1 MFSYVVSLLETLM
14 VEMLYLR
21 KPKSHTCTALEAESP
36 LSFVHR
42 QYFDTMR
49 IDVGDK
55 DSGSLLDHINE
66 LLDAWPSSLT
76 LPVNLIKEERL
87 KELLA

>member
-1 MFSYVVSLLETLM
+1 M
-14 VEMLYLR
+14 VDVLYLR

-36 LSFVHR
+36 SSFIHR
-42 QYFDTMR
+42 QYFDAMR

-55 DSGSLLDHINE
+55 DPGSLLYHINE

-76 LPVNLIKEERL
+76 LPVNLIKEQRL